1 MGLRYEDLT
10 PETRRFMLEEIQRDD
25 LAETLYRSPWLTQG
39 GQGDWAEIL
48 REAATN
54 GTHDTLAAQLRLRG
68 RIVARAQRRKPNS
81 PQMTWYAIGP
91 HAPDVMACEFNVF
104 YCRGLCRRAI
114 AENIPRLEVYR
125 ARVSARPRHESE
137 MKLGLLVEP
146 EVILIDLRSS
156 HGTEP
161 SFGLPPGPN
170 IRQAA
175 WNVFG

>member
-39 GQGDWAEIL
+39 GQGDWAGIL
-48 REAATN
+48 RDAATN
-54 GTHDTLAAQLRLRG
+54 GTDDTLAAQLRLRG
-68 RIVARAQRRKPNS
+68 RIAARAQRRKPNS
-81 PQMTWYAIGP
+81 PQMTWYAVGP
-91 HAPDVMACEFNVF
+91 HAPDVIACEFNVF

-125 ARVSARPRHESE
+125 ARVSAQPRRESE

-146 EVILIDLRSS
+146 EVILIDLRNS

-170 IRQAA
+170 TGLSLRYPR
-175 WNVFG
+175 